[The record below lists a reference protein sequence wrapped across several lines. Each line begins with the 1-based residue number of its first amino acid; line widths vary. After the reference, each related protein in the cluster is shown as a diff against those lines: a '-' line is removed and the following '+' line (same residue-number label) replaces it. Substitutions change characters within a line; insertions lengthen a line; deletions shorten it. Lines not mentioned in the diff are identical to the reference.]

1 MRYTIGSM
9 FKIVSLPRSIQKD
22 RDESAPP
29 TRMSLRA
36 VRLLI
41 EDADCGY
48 GILTES
54 HRWRA
59 EQ

>member
-1 MRYTIGSM
+1 M